1 MDTALILSIVGA
13 IALVILL
20 RVLKVSWLFAVLA
33 ALVLLIGVNIQ
44 WVKPFLEE
52 LGKAWGTNTVLG
64 ISATAM
70 LVLLFLKV
78 PVFISVFGGSL
89 IYFLF
94 NPGINQIIFGQRSV
108 IGTENPSLLAI
119 PFFVCAGTFMN
130 YSGVTNRIMNFC
142 SAITGRMPGGL
153 AQVNVLL
160 STLMGG
166 LSGSNLADAAMEA
179 KMLVPEM
186 EKQGFSK
193 EFSSVVTAASA
204 MITPLIPPGIA
215 MILYGCIA
223 DVSIGKL
230 FMSGITVGGSLCIA
244 MMLLVHFISK
254 KRGYLPIRNKKLT
267 GKELWGHLRPALL
280 PLCLPIIII
289 GGIRLGVF
297 TATEAGAIAILY
309 AIILGLLYRELTLK
323 GILQACKETVT
334 TTGGIMLIVS
344 AASVFSWVLTKERI
358 PQQLTEF
365 IVSICPNKYAF
376 LIAVNIFVL
385 IVGMFIEGNATM
397 IVLVPLLAPI
407 AKQYGIDE
415 IQFAMIYIFNNA
427 IGALSP
433 PMGTL
438 MFVTCSVTGC
448 KTKPFMKEAIPFYLL
463 LISLL
468 LLITFCPPVTTAI
481 VSLTYGG

>member
-1 MDTALILSIVGA
+1 MMNALTLSIIAA

-20 RVLKVSWLFAVLA
+20 KVLKVSWPVIIIA
-33 ALVLLIGVNIQ
+33 ALVLLVGVNIE
-44 WVKPFLEE
+44 WVKPSLESIGRS
-52 LGKAWGTNTVLG
+52 LGTNTVLG
-64 ISATAM
+64 ISAIVM

-94 NPGINQIIFGQRSV
+94 NPGINQIIFGQKAV
-108 IGTENPSLLAI
+108 TGTESPSLLAI

-130 YSGVTNRIMNFC
+130 YSGVTTRIMNFC

-230 FMSGITVGGSLCIA
+230 FMSGITVGGSLCIG
-244 MMLLVHFISK
+244 MMILVHFISK
-254 KRGYLPIRNKKLT
+254 KRGYLPIRKNKMT
-267 GKELWGHLRPALL
+267 GAELWSHLKPALL
-280 PLCLPIIII
+280 PLCLPVIII

-297 TATEAGAIAILY
+297 TATEAGAIAIVY
-309 AIILGLLYRELTLK
+309 AIILGLIYGELSVK
-323 GILQACKETVT
+323 GIIQACKETVC
-334 TTGGIMLIVS
+334 TTGGIMLIVA

-358 PQQLTEF
+358 PQQLTQF

-448 KTKPFMKEAIPFYLL
+448 KTKTFMKEAIPFYLL
-463 LISLL
+463 LVALL
-468 LLITFCPPVTTAI
+468 LLLTFCPPVTTAI
-481 VSLTYGG
+481 VKLTYGG